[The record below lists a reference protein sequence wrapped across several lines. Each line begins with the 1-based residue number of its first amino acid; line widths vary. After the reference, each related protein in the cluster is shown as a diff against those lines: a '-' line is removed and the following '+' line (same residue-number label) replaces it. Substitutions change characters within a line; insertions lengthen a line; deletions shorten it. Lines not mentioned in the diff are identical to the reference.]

1 MGIFAARAPNQE
13 QMVANWGHRMIVAG
27 IDYNDFVE
35 TIPRIKAYWEDWC
48 REWCATAAIHDQLAQ
63 EADGRGSA
71 FSAGE
76 ACFQA
81 ALGYHYACLHF
92 IWDHSQYIPAH
103 NKRVALYAKAAPYLV
118 PPAERHEIAFGEL
131 RMPAYLRLPSGGAA
145 TAAATDTRPP
155 VVVFVSGTDSTKE
168 EHHAMENAFLRRGL
182 ATFSFDGPGQGETWF
197 KAAMPV
203 DFERSTSA
211 VIDYLLTLP
220 SVDGTRAGL
229 YGQSLGGYLAPRSA
243 AHDQRIKACVASGG
257 SYDRLFMLKHLEDP
271 AQRARHEQLYKV
283 SDWDELARIIRAS
296 TLEGMASNIR
306 CPLMLV
312 HGTRDF
318 VPLEHSHR
326 LVKEAAGP
334 TQLLVMD
341 GGRHCSTNLAYRWRP
356 LASEFMARNLGTA

>member
-1 MGIFAARAPNQE
+1 MGIFASRAPNQE
-13 QMVANWGHRMIVAG
+13 QMVANWGHRMIAAG
-27 IDYNDFVE
+27 IDYNDFVG

-48 REWCATAAIHDQLAQ
+48 REWCVTAAVHEKLAQ
-63 EADGRGSA
+63 DAEARGA
-71 FSAGE
+71 ALSAGE
-76 ACFQA
+76 AYFQA

-92 IWDHSQYIPAH
+92 IWDHDQYIPAH
-103 NKRVALYAKAAPYLV
+103 RKRVALYAKAAPHLD
-118 PPAERHEIAFGEL
+118 PPAERHEVPFGEL
-131 RMPAYLRLPSGGAA
+131 RMPAYLRLPSTA
-145 TAAATDTRPP
+145 TAGQDKRPP
-155 VVVFVSGTDSTKE
+155 VVIFVSGTDSTKE
-168 EHHAMENAFLRRGL
+168 EHHTMEDVFLRRGM

-211 VIDYLLTLP
+211 VVDYLLTLRA
-220 SVDGTRAGL
+220 VDGTRVGL

-243 AHDQRIKACVASGG
+243 AHDERIKACVASGG

-283 SDWDELARIIRAS
+283 SEWSDLERIIRAS
-296 TLEGMASNIR
+296 TLDGMASNIR
-306 CPLMLV
+306 CALMLV

-318 VPLEHSHR
+318 VPMEHSQR

-334 TQLLVMD
+334 TQLLVME

-356 LASEFMARNLGTA
+356 LAGEFMARYL